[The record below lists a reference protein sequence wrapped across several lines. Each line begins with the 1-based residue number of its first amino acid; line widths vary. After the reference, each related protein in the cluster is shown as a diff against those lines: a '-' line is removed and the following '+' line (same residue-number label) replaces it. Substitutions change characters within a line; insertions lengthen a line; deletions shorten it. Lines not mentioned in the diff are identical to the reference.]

1 MNKKLLRNIFISI
14 IFLLNSCSYE
24 PIFSK
29 KDYGFSLGQITFVGD
44 KTINRN
50 IKNRL
55 SFINKKTS
63 LGASDNLS
71 FNETS
76 FDLSI
81 NTKKERRTISKDTKG
96 DPVKFELIVTTSLG
110 VYNKNKSILNREIK
124 KSYIYNNVSDKFK
137 LEEDEDII
145 LENISENI
153 SESII
158 SLILNLNDN

>member
-1 MNKKLLRNIFISI
+1 MNKKLLRNILIST

-29 KDYGFSLGQITFVGD
+29 KDYGFSLGEIIFVGD
-44 KTINRN
+44 KTVNKN

-55 SFINKKTS
+55 SFINKKVS
-63 LGASDNLS
+63 LEDSDEI
-71 FNETS
+71 FNETK

-81 NTKKERRTISKDTKG
+81 NTEKERKIISKDSKG
-96 DPVKFELIVTTSLG
+96 DPIKFEMIVITNLE
-110 VYNKNKSILNREIK
+110 VVNKKKSILNREIK

-153 SESII
+153 SETII

>member
-1 MNKKLLRNIFISI
+1 MNKKLLRNILIST

-29 KDYGFSLGQITFVGD
+29 KDYGFSLGEIIFVGD
-44 KTINRN
+44 KTVNKN
-50 IKNRL
+50 IENRL
-55 SFINKKTS
+55 SFINKKVS
-63 LGASDNLS
+63 LEESDEI
-71 FNETS
+71 FNETK

-81 NTKKERRTISKDTKG
+81 NTEKERKVISKDSKG
-96 DPVKFELIVTTSLG
+96 DPIKFEMIVITNLE
-110 VYNKNKSILNREIK
+110 VVNKNKSILNREIK

>member
-29 KDYGFSLGQITFVGD
+29 KDYGFSLGEIIFVGD
-44 KTINRN
+44 KTVNKN
-50 IKNRL
+50 IENRL
-55 SFINKKTS
+55 SFINKKVS
-63 LGASDNLS
+63 LEDSDEI
-71 FNETS
+71 FNETK

-81 NTKKERRTISKDTKG
+81 NTEKERKVISKDSKG
-96 DPVKFELIVTTSLG
+96 DPIKFEMIVITNLE
-110 VYNKNKSILNREIK
+110 VVNKNKSILNREIK

>member
-1 MNKKLLRNIFISI
+1 MNKKLLRNILISTI
-14 IFLLNSCSYE
+14 ILLNSCSYE

-29 KDYGFSLGQITFVGD
+29 KDYGFSLGEIIFVGD
-44 KTINRN
+44 KTVNKN

-55 SFINKKTS
+55 SFINKKVS
-63 LGASDNLS
+63 LEDSDEI
-71 FNETS
+71 FNETK

-81 NTKKERRTISKDTKG
+81 NTEKERKIISKDSKG
-96 DPVKFELIVTTSLG
+96 DPIKFEMIVITNLE
-110 VYNKNKSILNREIK
+110 VVNKKKSILNREIK

-153 SESII
+153 SETII

>member
-29 KDYGFSLGQITFVGD
+29 KDYGFSLRQITFVGD
-44 KTINRN
+44 KIINKN

-63 LGASDNLS
+63 LENSENLT
-71 FNETS
+71 FNETK

-81 NTKKERRTISKDTKG
+81 NTKKEKKTISKDSKG
-96 DPVKFELIVTTSLG
+96 DPIKFELIVITNLE
-110 VYNKNKSILNREIK
+110 VFNKNKSILNREIK

-153 SESII
+153 SDSII

>member
-14 IFLLNSCSYE
+14 ILLLNSCSYE

-81 NTKKERRTISKDTKG
+81 
-96 DPVKFELIVTTSLG
+96 
-110 VYNKNKSILNREIK
+110 
-124 KSYIYNNVSDKFK
+124 
-137 LEEDEDII
+137 
-145 LENISENI
+145 
-153 SESII
+153 
-158 SLILNLNDN
+158 DN

>member
-1 MNKKLLRNIFISI
+1 MNKKLLRNILIST

-29 KDYGFSLGQITFVGD
+29 KDYGFSLGEIIFVGD
-44 KTINRN
+44 KTVNKN
-50 IKNRL
+50 IENRL
-55 SFINKKTS
+55 SFINKKVS
-63 LGASDNLS
+63 LEDSDEI
-71 FNETS
+71 FNETK

-81 NTKKERRTISKDTKG
+81 NTEKERKVISKDSKG
-96 DPVKFELIVTTSLG
+96 DPIKFEMIVITNLE
-110 VYNKNKSILNREIK
+110 VVNKNKSILNREIK